1 MKRQLI
7 VIGAMLGLIVGAPV
21 QADIYRWKDAKGVI
35 HFSNEPPPQGVSV
48 IEKIEEA
55 PYDAEADR
63 RRAEEERQLR
73 QERQKLE
80 IEERKAGLTARER
93 EAKMRLDEADRRM
106 NEARE
111 IQQQSLESG
120 KDDDD
125 CDEGY
130 FLRYGT
136 CGPSPAYGGRYYH
149 GRPVNPNLYRGY
161 YRENNNLYYKD
172 PHRPGHPPGHK
183 PTPRP
188 GGKPAPRP
196 ESVQSAPKGNKPP
209 VEVEEPVMKRPAAPP
224 SMAPK

>member
-172 PHRPGHPPGHK
+172 PHRPGHPPGSHH
-183 PTPRP
+183 PARP
-188 GGKPAPRP
+188 GAKPAPKND
-196 ESVQSAPKGNKPP
+196 SVQRAPKGKTSAA
-209 VEVEEPVMKRPAAPP
+209 VAEEPIMQRPPALPAL
-224 SMAPK
+224 SK